1 MGSSFSWDRFGCGF
15 SLGYVSKFVGI
26 NGSKVWR
33 FGMVSLSLAQEKL
46 GRGEPHYLKDHFVS
60 CPLVIGNDSSL
71 LTK

>member
-1 MGSSFSWDRFGCGF
+1 
-15 SLGYVSKFVGI
+15 
-26 NGSKVWR
+26 
-33 FGMVSLSLAQEKL
+33 MVSLSLAQEKL